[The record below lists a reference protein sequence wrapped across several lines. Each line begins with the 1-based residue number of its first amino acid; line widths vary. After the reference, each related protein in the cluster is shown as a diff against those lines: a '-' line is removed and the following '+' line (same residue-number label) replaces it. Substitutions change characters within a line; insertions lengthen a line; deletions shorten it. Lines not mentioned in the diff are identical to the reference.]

1 MERLKKAA
9 WSAARLAATIALPFF
24 LLVNGSVM
32 SHRFLGT
39 PAWTSILLGS
49 GLATAWISLWGTRLW
64 RRMTGRARVREI
76 FQKFALPIVLVFS
89 VYSLGWVSNFA
100 AKSDATRS
108 TYQNLHPTL
117 RLALGTAT
125 LIDPDVV
132 ITGIARERADYARMG
147 LRPVHNSLH
156 FEQQDGWIHAVDLRT
171 RGRGPIRN
179 LSSQL
184 YFRLM
189 GFRALRHG
197 GSGDHL
203 HIALPRPRRS

>member
-1 MERLKKAA
+1 MERLKKGA
-9 WSAARLAATIALPFF
+9 WSAARLAITIALPFF
-24 LLVNGSVM
+24 LLVNGSVV

-39 PAWTSILLGS
+39 PAWASILIGS
-49 GLATAWISLWGTRLW
+49 VLATAWISIWGTRLW
-64 RRMTGRARVREI
+64 RRMTGRARVREVSRN
-76 FQKFALPIVLVFS
+76 FALPIVLAFS
-89 VYSLGWVSNFA
+89 VYSLGWISSFA
-100 AKSDATRS
+100 AKSDEIRS
-108 TYQNLHPTL
+108 LYQNLHPTL
-117 RLALGTAT
+117 RLAIGTAT

-132 ITGIARERADYARMG
+132 ITGIARERSDYARMG
-147 LRPVHNSLH
+147 LRPVENSLH
-156 FEQQDGWIHAVDLRT
+156 FEQRDGWIHAVDLRT

-203 HIALPRPRRS
+203 HIALPRPHRS